1 MYFELIGSDVMQEP
15 LNHLIGGVLPTE
27 NYEPDYFVEILQGID
42 KYIKLEEFS
51 GAYYALMAILK
62 QLEKLAVSN
71 LKYDPIVAR
80 ESVELALQSNIY
92 SLIRN
97 ENVRMY
103 DLLSINGYE
112 TNLDIET
119 NVEPAAR
126 LLFKTTIELYDTCF
140 NLKQKSSEAL
150 SYLPALKEAAIIN
163 VAVQSVQ
170 VQSRILSSEF
180 KIGRKIYAGPQ
191 GWLEFNRETNTELE
205 NRISEVDNNGVI
217 RLDNL
222 DLAISRL
229 GELNEMFV
237 PLSKYGLP
245 PMDTATPMLRHRL
258 VVICANENVG
268 KTMFATE
275 CAGNLLADGKKVLF
289 MCGENAN
296 ALTQAKITANYIY
309 KKFGV
314 YITDAMIAHMY
325 QLSAEQQKL
334 IIQAT
339 ADIAD
344 GGKLILVDAFHYDTI
359 YEELVAEYERS
370 HFDAVFIDH
379 SMALL
384 GKGDQYTN
392 IGNLAVGARRFKKD
406 YPCYVQVL
414 SHLSVIAK
422 DALAKGKK
430 VENSPTKGNG
440 TLSAEADEILILI
453 DNEQLSKENL
463 LGIYNYKRRNAP
475 RILDDMVVKKKFNI
489 SSFEWSDEIQ
499 GSVTGLDIEAD
510 KAIEEINNLY
520 DSEEN
525 DEDSD
530 EFVYDGESEL
540 NDYDEVNNVDEFII
554 EPEE

>member
-1 MYFELIGSDVMQEP
+1 MYFELIGSDTMQEP
-15 LNHLIGGVLPTE
+15 LNHLIGGLLPTE
-27 NYEPDYFVEILQGID
+27 NYDSQYFVEILQGIN
-42 KYIKLEEFS
+42 KYIRLEEFS
-51 GAYYALMAILK
+51 GHYYALMAILK
-62 QLEKLAVSN
+62 QLEKLTMSN
-71 LKYDPIVAR
+71 LKYEPVVAR
-80 ESVELALQSNIY
+80 SSVEMALQSNIY

-97 ENVRMY
+97 NNVRMY

-112 TNLDIET
+112 TNLDIEA

-126 LLFKTTIELYDTCF
+126 LLFKSTMELYDTCF
-140 NLKQKSSEAL
+140 NLNQKSSEAL

-180 KIGRKIYAGPQ
+180 RLGRKIYAGPQ

-205 NRISEVDNNGVI
+205 NRITESDDNGTI

-222 DLAISRL
+222 DVAMSRL
-229 GELNEMFV
+229 KELNDMFV

-245 PMDTATPMLRHRL
+245 PMDSITPMLRHRL
-258 VVICANENVG
+258 VVLCANENVG
-268 KTMFATE
+268 KTMFAIN
-275 CAGNLLADGKKVLF
+275 CVGNLLADGKKVLF

-296 ALTQAKITANYIY
+296 VLTQAKITANYIY

-314 YITDAMIAHMY
+314 YITDAMIAHMDE
-325 QLSAEQQKL
+325 LSVEQQKL

-339 ADIAD
+339 ADIVE
-344 GGKLILVDAFHYDTI
+344 GGKLTLVDAFHYDTV

-370 HFDAVFIDH
+370 NFDAVFIDH

-392 IGNLAVGARRFKKD
+392 IGNLAVGLRRFKKD

-414 SHLSVIAK
+414 SHLSVVAK
-422 DALAKGKK
+422 DALTRGKK
-430 VENSPTKGNG
+430 IENSPTKGNG

-453 DNEQLSKENL
+453 DNEKLAKENL

-475 RILDDMVVKKKFNI
+475 RILDDMIVKKKFNI
-489 SSFEWSDEIQ
+489 SSFEWSDDIQ

-510 KAIEEINNLY
+510 KAIEEINSLY
-520 DSEEN
+520 DSDN
-525 DEDSD
+525 SDDDDEDD
-530 EFVYDGESEL
+530 DFIYDGEEL
-540 NDYDEVNNVDEFII
+540 ETDDIDEFTID
-554 EPEE
+554 